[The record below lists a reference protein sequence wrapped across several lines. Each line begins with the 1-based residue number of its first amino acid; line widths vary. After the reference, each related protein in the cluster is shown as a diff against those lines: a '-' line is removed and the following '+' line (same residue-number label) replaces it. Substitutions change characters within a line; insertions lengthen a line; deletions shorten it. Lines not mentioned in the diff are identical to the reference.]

1 MKGLIIAA
9 GEGSRLSHR
18 GDSKPLVPLLE
29 LPLIERVILNAKG
42 VGITDFYI
50 VTGYNGEKLRNH
62 LDQFAQNRD
71 LKITHLINNQWEKEN
86 GLSVLKAKEKIDENF
101 ILLMSD
107 HIFDKSMLE
116 DLMQTQEKVADG
128 EIILAVDYNL
138 KNKTV
143 DVDDVTKVLVD
154 DKGRIL
160 NIGKNIKE
168 YNAYDTGIFL
178 CSPAI
183 FEALEESS
191 DNGDT
196 SLSAGIKIL
205 AKQKK
210 ARVFDIKGKYWIDVD
225 DENAF
230 KKAENILLANLK
242 KASDGPVSRYLNRP
256 ISIRI
261 SKYLLKKSITPNQI
275 SLFSFIFSM
284 VGALFFFFGGYAN
297 LLIGGILAQIS
308 SIIDGCDGEIAR
320 LKFQTSEFGGWYDAV
335 LDRYADAF
343 LLFGLTYYAYFLGE
357 NLLYLFIGFL
367 AIIGSFVNSYTADKY
382 DGLMKKNLTRGK
394 HYFRIGRD
402 VRIGIIFIGTLINQ
416 PALILFVIA
425 FLMNIENI
433 RRILIFYK
441 KSKIF

>member
-1 MKGLIIAA
+1 MKCLIIAA
-9 GEGSRLSHR
+9 GEGSRLSQR

-29 LPLIERVILNAKG
+29 LPLIERVILNANRA
-42 VGITDFYI
+42 GISDFYI
-50 VTGYNGEKLRNH
+50 VTGYNGEKLRKH
-62 LDQFAQNRD
+62 LNQFSQNKN
-71 LKITHLINNQWEKEN
+71 LKISYFQNNQWEKEN
-86 GLSVLKAKEKIDENF
+86 GLSVLAAKKEINENF

-107 HIFDKSMLE
+107 HIFNESILAELLQK
-116 DLMQTQEKVADG
+116 KIAYG

-138 KNKTV
+138 KNKVV
-143 DVDDVTKVLVD
+143 DIDDVTKVLVD
-154 DKGRIL
+154 DKGRII
-160 NIGKNIKE
+160 NIGKNIKK

-183 FEALEESS
+183 FEVLEENSG
-191 DNGDT
+191 NGDT

-210 ARVFDIKGKYWIDVD
+210 SRVFDIKGKYWIDVD

-230 KKAENILLANLK
+230 KKAENILLDNLK
-242 KASDGPVSRYLNRP
+242 KVSDGPVSRYLNRP

-275 SLFSFIFSM
+275 SLFSFVFSM

-297 LLIGGILAQIS
+297 LLIGGILAQIA

-343 LLFGLTYYAYFLGE
+343 LLFGLTYYVYFLGE

-367 AIIGSFVNSYTADKY
+367 AIIGAFMNSYTADKY

-416 PALILFVIA
+416 PALVLFIIA
-425 FLMNIENI
+425 FLMNAENI

-441 KSKIF
+441 KK

>member
-1 MKGLIIAA
+1 MKCLIIAA

-29 LPLIERVILNAKG
+29 LPLIERVILTANRA
-42 VGITDFYI
+42 GISDFYI
-50 VTGYNGEKLRNH
+50 VIGYNGEKMRKH
-62 LDQFAQNRD
+62 LNQFSQNKN
-71 LKITHLINNQWEKEN
+71 LKITYFQNNQWKEEN
-86 GLSVLKAKEKIDENF
+86 GLSVLAAKEKINENF

-107 HIFDKSMLE
+107 HIFNKSILAE
-116 DLMQTQEKVADG
+116 LLQEKIVDG

-143 DVDDVTKVLVD
+143 DIDDVTKVLVD
-154 DKGRIL
+154 DKGRIV
-160 NIGKNIKE
+160 NIGKNIKK

-183 FEALEESS
+183 FEVLEESS
-191 DNGDT
+191 GNGDT

-210 ARVFDIKGKYWIDVD
+210 SRVFDIKGKYWIDVD

-230 KKAENILLANLK
+230 NKAENILLANLK
-242 KASDGPVSRYLNRP
+242 KVSDGPVSRYLNRP

-297 LLIGGILAQIS
+297 LLIGGILAQMA

-416 PALILFVIA
+416 PALVLFIIA
-425 FLMNIENI
+425 LLMNTENI

-441 KSKIF
+441 KK